1 MTSDFFQVLS
11 VLCILLPSEG
21 FRTHFVFTLVCYAF
35 QCSATIPLATLMEYC
50 ARLPKSSRTL
60 RSSLLELGDLL
71 EQVIDRWTRAG
82 NDGVRAVGCSP
93 PVRDIQPVLDIASAL
108 QQLEEGT
115 NTWLLDMAQSLLH
128 HNPSVTSTRIATRLM
143 QTLVTCGPKLAPG
156 MESRITSVLEQCCS
170 RCSPY
175 LLYCTLVLGL
185 SATTACPSSPT
196 STHCKSGTAVSLP
209 STPESDRSFATI
221 PVTGKLGTLFLIGQ
235 QLLFERIQRT
245 ITESNWVILQTT
257 VPLLRPSIQS
267 HLTGLST
274 ALVYVLQLLPQ
285 FPAIDA
291 LPMETEMMAFR
302 FLRVLIEF
310 ISVRLTKG
318 VDMLGDRAEN
328 VLPLFVTFLAAVDCQ
343 ASLSEPLTIWHTH
356 LSQPMSVQ
364 MTPLNNPLLINLVSP
379 KHPSLFGTLYPEPVT
394 ATLVHRYTSAAI
406 AASATNAL
414 SANLEN
420 RAAASLLL
428 ASDRIG
434 PCQALNKC
442 RLLRTSIT
450 ASGLQGSLTKC
461 LLGCIRL
468 LNVRLTPEDKHT
480 TLSQPQGAEFP
491 SLIGLEPDRLAAVV
505 SRVGGMGWLDR
516 RQFEHVWMSY
526 LELLAGSNKEE
537 IDSLVSVN
545 DCDDAG
551 PHLMDGAPQGL
562 DTANLQL
569 IEQNQCIELGLFG
582 LTRLLLDTALR
593 PHPGDPL
600 HSQLLHQPRS
610 ATPHFS
616 HTKQV
621 DLLCCRR
628 LTSIINFIEYERG
641 RVNQEHPI
649 DTLLTRLPPGVAPV
663 HTGESETGTMSIGSC
678 GGLME
683 LAVNAIE
690 PNLEKLGDTPG
701 LPSPSQFP
709 VYWLVRRLIPST
721 NSPQIPEQ
729 DVSKRLEDTDKRYRL
744 SASYSPM
751 LASRSWKSGS
761 SGHLI
766 TEYEDLLFS
775 CLQSTQLLYQS
786 WSAPPSRPVGNPS
799 EQPALTTPVTI
810 TTNSS
815 GSLPSESGLSAAQE
829 RRSLPSTERP
839 KRLPLSVS
847 GSVIRSALL
856 LSDLFTAR
864 EQFEWLKSYFKETL
878 ETLPPLTDFPAP
890 IHAWLTLGLA
900 KCTAVLELAC
910 SDPHSQLLHS
920 ANLEPAVQQ
929 TRLALDCSM
938 IPIQTAGLHSALW
951 LLHAALLIRTQPHQR
966 QMQQHS
972 PPTGSSLLNE
982 LYSQVCAYVERQL
995 LTLFGPLPA
1004 VHPTTEDANNNGSA
1018 DTGNSTVGTTD
1029 SHKFGSSGSRWNNS
1043 ISGHGTSGL
1052 KRLVAGML
1060 GSGAGGGKSTSVSQT
1075 AEPFAP
1081 VSGDIRHP
1089 RFKLRGYMIECYV
1102 TRCSHYAALGAG
1114 TTTNLCCSLAVH
1126 TAWCR
1131 GIGRLIL
1138 TGRLGKGA
1146 TESLQKMC
1154 IARLRGCR
1162 SPHIS
1167 LPVMRL
1173 LVTCMYAN
1181 AGRVNAQ
1188 IQQHRQRV
1196 SLSSTRTETDMT
1208 LTHVPV
1214 LNINPKINSAP
1225 TVDGSTTERMS
1236 EVKPTNASDQGLT
1249 SDSLDAEATVGMT
1262 QEFLS
1267 CLWERLRGGLAP
1279 IQTSPSINFAPS
1291 WVWTAWTSGMEA
1303 SVVARLLPAAS
1314 TDIIQAIL
1322 GSLIL
1327 SKCDGIHSRDE
1338 YVADPVLNK
1347 ALGEFARLDHAHPQ
1361 LAAQTLAQLFGL
1373 FLDTEGGRAL
1383 VRQWVLLSLP
1393 TLLNRQP
1400 RRLAIWAATVCLLA
1414 SATRPALRVAYP
1426 FSLQLDRFLVCNRFY
1441 ILLHLCYSAFS
1452 PVDERGFQFPPE
1464 SSSTPLLSDLLCLAS
1479 LHFIRFGL
1487 LRRAPIDGPKA
1498 KRRSEERITF
1508 LNMFKQLADKP
1519 YEPNAP
1525 GHVPTSDAVTSDH
1538 DAYTFRRVR
1547 WYLERELQTDLAEH
1561 LSACDSP
1568 VL

>member
-1 MTSDFFQVLS
+1 MGYQIDLDSDPQTRTPRLS
-11 VLCILLPSEG
+11 QSVS
-21 FRTHFVFTLVCYAF
+21 AF
-35 QCSATIPLATLMEYC
+35 PCS
-50 ARLPKSSRTL
+50 
-60 RSSLLELGDLL
+60 
-71 EQVIDRWTRAG
+71 
-82 NDGVRAVGCSP
+82 
-93 PVRDIQPVLDIASAL
+93 
-108 QQLEEGT
+108 
-115 NTWLLDMAQSLLH
+115 
-128 HNPSVTSTRIATRLM
+128 
-143 QTLVTCGPKLAPG
+143 
-156 MESRITSVLEQCCS
+156 
-170 RCSPY
+170 
-175 LLYCTLVLGL
+175 
-185 SATTACPSSPT
+185 
-196 STHCKSGTAVSLP
+196 VSL
-209 STPESDRSFATI
+209 I
-221 PVTGKLGTLFLIGQ
+221 
-235 QLLFERIQRT
+235 
-245 ITESNWVILQTT
+245 QTT
-257 VPLLRPSIQS
+257 LDLMDHVIQ
-267 HLTGLST
+267 
-274 ALVYVLQLLPQ
+274 
-285 FPAIDA
+285 
-291 LPMETEMMAFR
+291 
-302 FLRVLIEF
+302 F

-318 VDMLGDRAEN
+318 VDILGDRAEN
-328 VLPLFVTFLAAVDCQ
+328 VLPLFVTFIAAVDCQ
-343 ASLSEPLTIWHTH
+343 ASLSEPLTAWHTN

-364 MTPLNNPLLINLVSP
+364 MTPLKDPLLINLVTP
-379 KHPSLFGTLYPEPVT
+379 KHPSLFGTLYPEPVA

-414 SANLEN
+414 SANPEN

-537 IDSLVSVN
+537 IDALVSVN

-551 PHLMDGAPQGL
+551 PQLMNGSPQGL
-562 DTANLQL
+562 DTANLQH

-621 DLLCCRR
+621 DMFCRMFFPVFPWNCYCFER
-628 LTSIINFIEYERG
+628 LGRKLTSIINVIEHERG
-641 RVNQEHPI
+641 RVNQEHQI

-663 HTGESETGTMSIGSC
+663 PTGESEAGTMSIGSC
-678 GGLME
+678 SGLME
-683 LAVNAIE
+683 LAVNTIE

-721 NSPQIPEQ
+721 NNPQIHEQ
-729 DVSKRLEDTDKRYRL
+729 DVSKRPEDTDKRYRL

-786 WSAPPSRPVGNPS
+786 WSTPPSRPVGNPS
-799 EQPALTTPVTI
+799 GQPALTTPVAI

-829 RRSLPSTERP
+829 RRSLPSAERP

-856 LSDLFTAR
+856 LSDLFTTR
-864 EQFEWLKSYFKETL
+864 EQFEWLKSYFKDTL
-878 ETLPPLTDFPAP
+878 ETLPSLTDFPAP

-929 TRLALDCSM
+929 TRLALDCSV

-982 LYSQVCAYVERQL
+982 LYSQVCTYVERQL

-1004 VHPTTEDANNNGSA
+1004 VHPNTEDANNNGSA

-1029 SHKFGSSGSRWNNS
+1029 SHKFGSSDAS
-1043 ISGHGTSGL
+1043 ICPRICSTVSFSTVVGRIERHQLMVLAAAFFLTEHFSAPPVYPVLTEFGSGL
-1052 KRLVAGML
+1052 TEMLSGLTASLFRLASVML
-1060 GSGAGGGKSTSVSQT
+1060 ADTTQPPSPPLLQTAVLKSQT
-1075 AEPFAP
+1075 KQ
-1081 VSGDIRHP
+1081 S
-1089 RFKLRGYMIECYV
+1089 Y
-1102 TRCSHYAALGAG
+1102 YAALGAG
-1114 TTTNLCCSLAVH
+1114 TTTNLCCSLPVH

-1154 IARLRGCR
+1154 ITRLRGCR

-1196 SLSSTRTETDMT
+1196 SLSSTHTETDMT
-1208 LTHVPV
+1208 LTHVPL
-1214 LNINPKINSAP
+1214 LNIDPRTSSAP
-1225 TVDGSTTERMS
+1225 SVDVSMTESIS
-1236 EVKPTNASDQGLT
+1236 EVKSTNASDQGLT
-1249 SDSLDAEATVGMT
+1249 SNSLNAEATVGMT

-1361 LAAQTLAQLFGL
+1361 LAAQTLAQLFSL
-1373 FLDTEGGRAL
+1373 FLDTEGGRAV

-1400 RRLAIWAATVCLLA
+1400 RRLAIWATTVCLLA
-1414 SATRPALRVAYP
+1414 SATRPALRAAYP
-1426 FSLQLDRFLVCNRFY
+1426 FSLQLDRFLVSNRFY

-1452 PVDERGFQFPPE
+1452 PVDEHGFQFPPE
-1464 SSSTPLLSDLLCLAS
+1464 SSPPPLLSDLLCLAS

-1508 LNMFKQLADKP
+1508 LNMFKQLAGKP
-1519 YEPNAP
+1519 YEPNAH
-1525 GHVPTSDAVTSDH
+1525 GHIPTSDALISDH
-1538 DAYTFRRVR
+1538 DAYTFRRVC
-1547 WYLERELQTDLAEH
+1547 WYLERELHTDLAEH
-1561 LSACDSP
+1561 LSACGSP

>member
-1 MTSDFFQVLS
+1 MGYQIDLDDDPQTRTPLLS
-11 VLCILLPSEG
+11 RSVS
-21 FRTHFVFTLVCYAF
+21 VFP
-35 QCSATIPLATLMEYC
+35 CS
-50 ARLPKSSRTL
+50 
-60 RSSLLELGDLL
+60 
-71 EQVIDRWTRAG
+71 
-82 NDGVRAVGCSP
+82 
-93 PVRDIQPVLDIASAL
+93 
-108 QQLEEGT
+108 
-115 NTWLLDMAQSLLH
+115 
-128 HNPSVTSTRIATRLM
+128 
-143 QTLVTCGPKLAPG
+143 
-156 MESRITSVLEQCCS
+156 
-170 RCSPY
+170 
-175 LLYCTLVLGL
+175 
-185 SATTACPSSPT
+185 
-196 STHCKSGTAVSLP
+196 VSL
-209 STPESDRSFATI
+209 
-221 PVTGKLGTLFLIGQ
+221 V
-235 QLLFERIQRT
+235 
-245 ITESNWVILQTT
+245 QTT
-257 VPLLRPSIQS
+257 LDLMDHVIQ
-267 HLTGLST
+267 
-274 ALVYVLQLLPQ
+274 
-285 FPAIDA
+285 
-291 LPMETEMMAFR
+291 
-302 FLRVLIEF
+302 F
-310 ISVRLTKG
+310 ISVRLIKG
-318 VDMLGDRAEN
+318 VDMLGDRAEH
-328 VLPLFVTFLAAVDCQ
+328 VLPLFVTFLSAVDCQ
-343 ASLSEPLTIWHTH
+343 ASLSEPLTIWHAH
-356 LSQPMSVQ
+356 PSPPMSVQ
-364 MTPLNNPLLINLVSP
+364 LTPLEDPLLINLVTP
-379 KHPSLFGTLYPEPVT
+379 KYPSLFGTMYPEPVA
-394 ATLVHRYTSAAI
+394 ATLVHRYTSVTI
-406 AASATNAL
+406 AASAANAL
-414 SANLEN
+414 SAKLEN

-442 RLLRTSIT
+442 RLLRSSIN
-450 ASGLQGSLTKC
+450 ASGLQGSLTRC

-468 LNVRLTPEDKHT
+468 LNITLTPEDKRPT
-480 TLSQPQGAEFP
+480 PSQPQCTEFP
-491 SLIGLEPDRLAAVV
+491 SLIGLEPDRLAAVIG
-505 SRVGGMGWLDR
+505 RVGGMGWLDR

-526 LELLAGSNKEE
+526 LELLASSNKEE
-537 IDSLVSVN
+537 IDDLVSI
-545 DCDDAG
+545 DDDAG
-551 PHLMDGAPQGL
+551 QQLTNAGPQEL
-562 DTANLQL
+562 DTTDLQY
-569 IEQNQCIELGLFG
+569 IEHNQCLELGLFG
-582 LTRLLLDTALR
+582 LTRLLLDAALR

-621 DLLCCRR
+621 VLLCRICLPLYTPLKLLLFRTVLGRR
-628 LTSIINFIEYERG
+628 LTSIISLIEYEHG

-649 DTLLTRLPPGVAPV
+649 DTQLTRLPPGIAPV
-663 HTGESETGTMSIGSC
+663 HTGESEASTISIGSC

-683 LAVNAIE
+683 LAVNTIE
-690 PNLEKLGDTPG
+690 PNLEKLGDAPG

-721 NSPQIPEQ
+721 NSPHIPEQ
-729 DVSKRLEDTDKRYRL
+729 DVSERPEDTDKRYLL

-786 WSAPPSRPVGNPS
+786 WSTSASRPVDNLS
-799 EQPALTTPVTI
+799 EKPGLNTPLTI
-810 TTNSS
+810 TTDSS
-815 GSLPSESGLSAAQE
+815 GSLRSESRLPTAQE
-829 RRSLPSTERP
+829 RHTLPST
-839 KRLPLSVS
+839 KRSKGLPLSVS

-864 EQFEWLKSYFKETL
+864 EQFEWLKLYFKDTL
-878 ETLPPLTDFPAP
+878 ETLPSLTDFPAP

-920 ANLEPAVQQ
+920 VNLEPAVQQ
-929 TRLALDCSM
+929 TRLALDCPV
-938 IPIQTAGLHSALW
+938 IPIQTAGLHSAMW

-972 PPTGSSLLNE
+972 PPTGSPLLNE
-982 LYSQVCAYVERQL
+982 LYSQMCTYVERQL
-995 LTLFGPLPA
+995 LMLFGPLPA
-1004 VHPTTEDANNNGSA
+1004 VHPTAEEVNSNGSTDA
-1018 DTGNSTVGTTD
+1018 GNNIVGTTD
-1029 SHKFGSSGSRWNNS
+1029 SHKLGSSGSRWNNS

-1052 KRLVAGML
+1052 KRLMAGML
-1060 GSGAGGGKSTSVSQT
+1060 GSGAGKSTSASPTVEPFDAAACPRISPTTSLSTVDGRIERHQLTVLAAAFFLSEHFSAPPVYPVLTEFGSGLTEMLSGLTAGLFRLASVMLADTTQPPPLLQTAVLKSQT
-1075 AEPFAP
+1075 KQ
-1081 VSGDIRHP
+1081 S
-1089 RFKLRGYMIECYV
+1089 Y
-1102 TRCSHYAALGAG
+1102 YAALGAG
-1114 TTTNLCCSLAVH
+1114 TTTNLCCSLSVH

-1154 IARLRGCR
+1154 ITRLRGCR

-1188 IQQHRQRV
+1188 IQQHRQRA
-1196 SLSSTRTETDMT
+1196 SLSSTRTETDT
-1208 LTHVPV
+1208 TSTHEPLLTVDP
-1214 LNINPKINSAP
+1214 IISSASP
-1225 TVDGSTTERMS
+1225 VDGSTTES
-1236 EVKPTNASDQGLT
+1236 KLEVKPTNVSDQHLT
-1249 SDSLDAEATVGMT
+1249 SNSLDAEATVGMT

-1279 IQTSPSINFAPS
+1279 IQMSSSISFAPS

-1414 SATRPALRVAYP
+1414 SATRPALRAAYP
-1426 FSLQLDRFLVCNRFY
+1426 FS
-1441 ILLHLCYSAFS
+1441 LLHLCYSEFS
-1452 PVDERGFQFPPE
+1452 SVDECGFHFPSE
-1464 SSSTPLLSDLLCLAS
+1464 SSSTQLLSDLLCLAS

-1487 LRRAPIDGPKA
+1487 LRRSPNDGPKA

-1508 LNMFKQLADKP
+1508 LNMFKQVAGKP
-1519 YEPNAP
+1519 SELNAS
-1525 GHVPTSDAVTSDH
+1525 GHILTSDATLSDH
-1538 DAYTFRRVR
+1538 DVYTFRRVY
-1547 WYLERELQTDLAEH
+1547 WYLESELHTDLAER
-1561 LSACDSP
+1561 LSVCDSP